1 MTSTTRTR
9 EECRRSEPGFSLI
22 ELLLG
27 LSLTLCLAL
36 ALAPVWSSAQSRGV
50 RDSDAAIGVLEGR
63 VVAGRIEKDLRLAT
77 AQHCPF
83 AVAGAILDAQP
94 AQVVFLTSDSKGQPP
109 TIVEWE
115 IAGSALMRRKG
126 TCPGTK
132 PVTFPHSLYTDHKTM
147 LDGLRPGGQFTY
159 YVGGV
164 AVTAPVPVAD
174 LPLVDKVDL
183 KLTHVPPWDV
193 HGLEMELVVSAPVG
207 R

>member
-1 MTSTTRTR
+1 MSTTRTR
-9 EECRRSEPGFSLI
+9 GECRRSELGFSLI

-36 ALAPVWSSAQSRGV
+36 ALAPVWSSAQSRSV
-50 RDSDAAIGVLEGR
+50 RDSDGAIDVLEGR

-83 AVAGAILDAQP
+83 EATGAILDAEP
-94 AQVVFLTSDSKGQPP
+94 TQVVFLTSDAEGQPP

-115 IAGSALMRRKG
+115 IAGSSLMRRKG
-126 TCPGTK
+126 TCPGNK

-147 LDGLRPGGQFTY
+147 LEGLRQGGQFTY

-164 AVTAPVPVAD
+164 AAPAPVPVAD
-174 LPLVDKVDL
+174 LPHVDRVDL

-193 HGLEMELVVSAPVG
+193 HGLETELVVSAAVG